1 MTDPDPFAGGPF
13 GGMPLFGD
21 LARLI
26 GQQGPIAW
34 DAARQLA
41 VNIATDGVPEPNV
54 DPVERMRLEQL
65 ARVAELHVTGAT
77 GLTTVSQGRS
87 AAVEPVTRTTW
98 VMRTTDAFRPL
109 FERLA
114 GSLGGGIAPGMP
126 PTPHLP
132 EQFLGGDD
140 EAGAE
145 WLSGLMSMLSPML
158 LGMTAGSMI
167 GHLSR
172 RSFGLYDLP
181 VPRPATDALMLVPSS
196 IDAFGADWS
205 LDGDDLRL
213 WVLLRELTTHAVFGV
228 PHVRERLTNLLAD
241 YAAGFSTDPTSLER
255 HLGELDVSNPA
266 NLMEF
271 QKMLGDPEIL
281 LGAVRSPA
289 QEALLPQ
296 IEAVVAVVLGYV
308 DHVMDRIGTSLVSSY
323 GMVTEAM
330 RRRRVESADADR
342 FVERLFGLELTQA
355 RVERATAFVDG
366 VVERAGPDALDRL
379 WREERNL
386 PTPAEIDAPGLWL
399 ERIDLPATDE

>member
-21 LARLI
+21 LARLL

-41 VNIATDGVPEPNV
+41 VSIATEGRSEPNI

-77 GLTTVSQGRS
+77 GLTTVSDGRPVT
-87 AAVEPVTRTTW
+87 VEPVTRTTW
-98 VMRTTDAFRPL
+98 VLRTTEAFRPL
-109 FERLA
+109 FEQLA
-114 GSLGGGIAPGMP
+114 GSLGSGAGSAPPSVP
-126 PTPHLP
+126 PGTLP
-132 EQFLGGDD
+132 EQLLGGDED
-140 EAGAE
+140 SAAE

-181 VPRPATDALMLVPSS
+181 IPRPAGGPLLLVPPS
-196 IDAFGADWS
+196 IDAFGTDWS

-213 WVLLRELTTHAVFGV
+213 WILLRELTTHAVFCV
-228 PHVRERLTNLLAD
+228 PHVRARLTALLKE

-255 HLGELDVSNPA
+255 HLDEVDLSTPNALAD
-266 NLMEF
+266 F
-271 QKMLGDPEIL
+271 QKLLGDPEVL
-281 LGAVRSPA
+281 LGAVRSPE
-289 QEALLPQ
+289 QDRLQPQ

-308 DHVMDRIGTSLVSSY
+308 DHVMDEIGRSLVASY
-323 GMVTEAM
+323 GQVTEAM
-330 RRRRVESADADR
+330 RRRRVESSDADR

-366 VVERAGPDALDRL
+366 VVERGGAAALDRL
-379 WREERNL
+379 WRDERNL
-386 PTPAEIDAPGLWL
+386 PTPAEVDAPGLWL
-399 ERIDLPATDE
+399 ARLDLPAS